1 MVTAAPAGGEARV
14 VDSADLMPKVVDF
27 LGVGDAFTP
36 AVSKLKASICPA
48 AYRRH
53 ATCPR
58 NMRPITS
65 GATKSSGAASKY
77 PAALPKLHV

>member
-36 AVSKLKASICPA
+36 AVSVPRHTA
-48 AYRRH
+48 ATQL
-53 ATCPR
+53 AQE
-58 NMRPITS
+58 I
-65 GATKSSGAASKY
+65 
-77 PAALPKLHV
+77 

>member
-36 AVSKLKASICPA
+36 AVSKLWRGA
-48 AYRRH
+48 A
-53 ATCPR
+53 ATLKQRMSLIPPPR
-58 NMRPITS
+58 N
-65 GATKSSGAASKY
+65 
-77 PAALPKLHV
+77 LPKKYEADYVGRYEVFWGS